1 MHNMKMYKTT
11 AEKHH
16 DETRTN
22 EERNYCSSYQISFT
36 DDSGEIVTKRFER
49 VENTGKGKL
58 LHNQVTAALDSMG
71 RSISTQEKRQ
81 ILMEILKNL
90 C

>member
-1 MHNMKMYKTT
+1 MYKET
-11 AEKHH
+11 AENHH
-16 DETRTN
+16 GGKLANSEGTDT
-22 EERNYCSSYQISFT
+22 SSYQISFI
-36 DDSGEIVTKRFER
+36 DDDGEMVTKRFER

-81 ILMEILKNL
+81 ILMEILKDL

>member
-1 MHNMKMYKTT
+1 M
-11 AEKHH
+11 
-16 DETRTN
+16 
-22 EERNYCSSYQISFT
+22 
-36 DDSGEIVTKRFER
+36 VTKRFER

-81 ILMEILKNL
+81 ILMEILKTM

>member
-1 MHNMKMYKTT
+1 MKQYKDT
-11 AEKHH
+11 AENHH
-16 DETRTN
+16 IVKESVVAENDT
-22 EERNYCSSYQISFT
+22 SIYQISFT

-58 LHNQVTAALDSMG
+58 LYNQVTAALDSMG
-71 RSISTQEKRQ
+71 RSISNQEKRQ

>member
-1 MHNMKMYKTT
+1 MYKET
-11 AEKHH
+11 AESHH
-16 DETRTN
+16 GVQKENTAGVGV
-22 EERNYCSSYQISFT
+22 SAYQISFT
-36 DDSGEIVTKRFER
+36 DDNGEMVTKRFDH

-81 ILMEILKNL
+81 VLMEILKTL